1 MGARRL
7 GISPFTV
14 GLLLAVIV
22 ASVFP
27 CEGKGMDAMNAG
39 VFWGIVL
46 LFFLHGAVLSR
57 ETALRGL
64 LHWRLHLLVLFCTFG
79 LFPLFG
85 LALQPLA
92 TRMLTPELYAGV
104 LFLCVLP
111 STVQSSIAFTAIAKG
126 NVSAAVCSA
135 TLSNLLGIFLTPL
148 LFGAFGV
155 LLSAQ
160 GNAGISLSSVGTIIE
175 QLLVPFIVGQALH
188 DKLWGWIARQK
199 RILEVVDQGV
209 ILLIVYAAF
218 SEAVA
223 EGLWSRTPPA
233 VLLGVLLVSVVLLA
247 LAIGVTS
254 GVSKKLGFCA
264 ADRVAIV
271 FCGSKKSLASGLPMA
286 QALFGGQT
294 ASVGAI
300 VLPLMVYHQ
309 LQLLVCAVLA
319 ERYRARQSL
328 GPLVPS

>member
-1 MGARRL
+1 MDAKRF

-14 GLLLAVIV
+14 GLFLAVIV

-27 CEGKGMDAMNAG
+27 CKGKGLAAMNAM

-64 LHWRLHLLVLFCTFG
+64 LHWRLHLLVILCTFG

-85 LALQPLA
+85 LFLRPLA
-92 TRMLTPELYAGV
+92 TWVLTPELYSGV

-135 TLSNLLGIFLTPL
+135 TLSNLMGILLTPILFSL
-148 LFGAFGV
+148 LGV
-155 LLSAQ
+155 FLSMK
-160 GNAGISLSSVGTIIE
+160 GNVAVSLASVGTIIK
-175 QLLVPFIVGQALH
+175 QLLVPFIVGQGLH
-188 DKLWGWIARQK
+188 AKLWGTIFRHK
-199 RILEVVDQGV
+199 RILDTIDQGV

-218 SEAVA
+218 SEAA
-223 EGLWSRTPPA
+223 EEGLWSRTPLTA
-233 VLLGVLLVSVVLLA
+233 LCGVLMVAALMLA
-247 LAIGVTS
+247 FALGAS
-254 GVSKKLGFCA
+254 SWVSKKLGFCR
-264 ADRVAIV
+264 ADRVAII

-286 QALFGGQT
+286 QALFGGQI

-319 ERYRARQSL
+319 ERFRTRQGMAL
-328 GPLVPS
+328 PAPS

>member
-1 MGARRL
+1 MCARRL
-7 GISPFTV
+7 GISPFTI

-27 CEGKGMDAMNAG
+27 FEGKGVDAMNAG

-160 GNAGISLSSVGTIIE
+160 GDAGVSLSSVGTIIE

-199 RILEVVDQGV
+199 RILDVVDQGV

-247 LAIGVTS
+247 LAIGITS

-319 ERYRARQSL
+319 ERYRARQSAS
-328 GPLVPS
+328 PPVPS

>member
-1 MGARRL
+1 
-7 GISPFTV
+7 
-14 GLLLAVIV
+14 VIA

-27 CEGKGMDAMNAG
+27 CEGKGIDAMNAG

-85 LALQPLA
+85 LLLYPLS
-92 TRMLTPELYAGV
+92 TRMLTSELYAGV

-160 GNAGISLSSVGTIIE
+160 GDAGVSLSSVGTIIE

-199 RILEVVDQGV
+199 RILDVVDQGV

-247 LAIGVTS
+247 LAIGITS
-254 GVSKKLGFCA
+254 GVSKKLGFCRD
-264 ADRVAIV
+264 DRVAIV

-309 LQLLVCAVLA
+309 LQLIVCAVLA

-328 GPLVPS
+328 GPPVPS

>member
-1 MGARRL
+1 
-7 GISPFTV
+7 
-14 GLLLAVIV
+14 
-22 ASVFP
+22 
-27 CEGKGMDAMNAG
+27 MNAL

-85 LALQPLA
+85 LSLRPLA

-155 LLSAQ
+155 LLSTQ
-160 GNAGISLSSVGTIIE
+160 GSIGVSLSSVGTIIE

-188 DKLWGWIARQK
+188 DKLWGWIARHK
-199 RILEVVDQGV
+199 RIVDAVDQGV

-218 SEAVA
+218 SDAVA

-233 VLLGVLLVSVVLLA
+233 ALLGVLLVSVVLLA
-247 LAIGVTS
+247 LAVGISGGVC
-254 GVSKKLGFCA
+254 KKLGFCT
-264 ADRVAIV
+264 ADRVAVV

-294 ASVGAI
+294 ASVGAV

-309 LQLLVCAVLA
+309 LQLFVCAVLA
-319 ERYRARQSL
+319 ERYRARQGA
-328 GPLVPS
+328 GPPVPS

>member
-14 GLLLAVIV
+14 GLLLAVIA

-27 CEGKGMDAMNAG
+27 CEGKGIDAMNAG

-85 LALQPLA
+85 LLLYPLS
-92 TRMLTPELYAGV
+92 TRMLTSELYAGV

-160 GNAGISLSSVGTIIE
+160 GDVGVSLSSVGTIIE

-199 RILEVVDQGV
+199 RIVDVVDQGI
-209 ILLIVYAAF
+209 ILLIVYTAF

-223 EGLWSRTPPA
+223 EGLWSRTPPG

-247 LAIGVTS
+247 LAIGITS
-254 GVSKKLGFCA
+254 GVSKKLGFCRD
-264 ADRVAIV
+264 DRVAIV

>member
-1 MGARRL
+1 MDAKRF

-14 GLLLAVIV
+14 GLFLAVIV

-27 CEGKGMDAMNAG
+27 CKGKGLAAMNAM

-64 LHWRLHLLVLFCTFG
+64 LHWRLHLLVILFTFG

-85 LALQPLA
+85 LFLRPLA
-92 TRMLTPELYAGV
+92 TWMLTPELYSGV

-135 TLSNLLGIFLTPL
+135 TLSNLMGILLTPILFSL
-148 LFGAFGV
+148 LGV
-155 LLSAQ
+155 FLSMK
-160 GNAGISLSSVGTIIE
+160 GNVAVSLASVGTIIK
-175 QLLVPFIVGQALH
+175 QLLVPFIVGQGLH
-188 DKLWGWIARQK
+188 AKLWGTISRHK
-199 RILEVVDQGV
+199 RILDTIDQGV

-218 SEAVA
+218 SEAVG
-223 EGLWSRTPPA
+223 EGLWSRTPLA
-233 VLLGVLLVSVVLLA
+233 ALCGVLMVAALMLAFALGVS
-247 LAIGVTS
+247 S
-254 GVSKKLGFCA
+254 WVSKKLGFCR

-286 QALFGGQT
+286 QALFGGQI

-319 ERYRARQSL
+319 ERFRTRQ
-328 GPLVPS
+328 GMAHPAPS